1 MVMELFT
8 CAITYMIVIP
18 LKELFTNFIITNDI
32 FFLSKFILNI
42 MNCKFSSGD
51 MIMNFG
57 SKI

>member
-8 CAITYMIVIP
+8 CAVTYMIVIP

-32 FFLSKFILNI
+32 FFPKFILNI

-51 MIMNFG
+51 MIINFG